1 MAADPIFWRRM
12 TYIAEGWR
20 FCHNKSARKH
30 RKAGH
35 TVHYFAYG
43 EYRWRAE

>member
-1 MAADPIFWRRM
+1 M
-12 TYIAEGWR
+12 TDDLFIMRAVHIKNGWR
-20 FCHNKSARKH
+20 FCHNRSARKH

-43 EYRWRAE
+43 EYRWRKE